1 MFCSGLEIGLILLML
16 FYLWLF
22 YPWTF
27 SGYAS
32 NATALLICAASVLL
46 IYLFLRLE
54 EPLKAKDNLPL
65 RVALYAVFLLPMI
78 FLLLV
83 FSILLGNTAA
93 FCCLVYGVMLVL
105 HFLLMK
111 ILIAL
116 NDRDIVLGCYIPFW
130 ASAIFFCF
138 V

>member
-1 MFCSGLEIGLILLML
+1 MAFLSLDVL
-16 FYLWLF
+16 
-22 YPWTF
+22 
-27 SGYAS
+27 GYAS

-116 NDRDIVLGCYIPFW
+116 NDRDIVLGCLYSILG
-130 ASAIFFCF
+130 FCHLF
-138 V
+138 LLCLISNRPQRSVFS